1 MLYRDMAA
9 AESLLAAAVERF
21 RHLHDPFGLGWA
33 LRTYGLALL
42 GNADLAGASQAFG
55 EALRLFTA
63 AHDGSAMGMLLD
75 DFANVAT
82 AEGDAFRAARLKGAA
97 SNLRDMSEAAV
108 ENASDAPWLRNATA
122 MPEVTDRGAIDQAHA
137 EGQAM
142 SQAKRPHMR
151 CSPTRQSSRIERFG
165 CPRSARSSSN
175 ATVTRF
181 RIGAD

>member
-1 MLYRDMAA
+1 M
-9 AESLLAAAVERF
+9 
-21 RHLHDPFGLGWA
+21 
-33 LRTYGLALL
+33 ALL
-42 GNADLAGASQAFG
+42 GNGDLAGASQAFG
-55 EALRLFTA
+55 EALRLFAA

-82 AEGDAFRAARLKGAA
+82 AEGDVLRAARLKGAA

-108 ENASDAPWLRNATA
+108 ENASDAPWLRHRSVK
-122 MPEVTDRGAIDQAHA
+122 PEVTDRGAIDLAQA

-142 SQAKRPHMR
+142 SQGRSDQICAAVGRGSVEM
-151 CSPTRQSSRIERFG
+151 ERFG

-181 RIGAD
+181 RIGVD